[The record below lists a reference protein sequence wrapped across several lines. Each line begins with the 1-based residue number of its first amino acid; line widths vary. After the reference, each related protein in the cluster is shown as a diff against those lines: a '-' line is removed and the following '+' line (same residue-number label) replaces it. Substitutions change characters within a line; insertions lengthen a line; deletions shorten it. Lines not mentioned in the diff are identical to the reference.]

1 MDFQSLSL
9 HQTKRVEM
17 DTQVKV
23 LELEKLL
30 ENEKRK
36 LYRLR
41 KHHYQLA
48 GENEGWEKSDK
59 ESSP

>member
-1 MDFQSLSL
+1 
-9 HQTKRVEM
+9 
-17 DTQVKV
+17 
-23 LELEKLL
+23 
-30 ENEKRK
+30 

>member
-30 ENEKRK
+30 DNEKRK

-48 GENEGWEKSDK
+48 GESEGWEKSDK
-59 ESSP
+59 EIAP